1 MIGAMTNA
9 MRGHLWLLVFL
20 VASPVLAQ
28 TPATVTFIFDRPGLS
43 VPHFILSVDESG
55 HGRYQA
61 DELQKASPKFAQ
73 YAGAAETVPPV
84 LKHIDR
90 PLELSRAT
98 VESIFRTARA
108 INRFNIPCAARMK
121 NIANTGDKIL
131 SYTGSGGAGT
141 CAYNYSENKSI
152 VALTDTFES
161 IAFTLDQGRKL
172 DFDHRY
178 DRLGLDEDMAHL
190 VQAVDE
196 KHALEVGTIAETL
209 TSLIDDT
216 AVMQRVRQRA
226 ATLLEQAK
234 QTMQATN

>member
-1 MIGAMTNA
+1 MKA
-9 MRGHLWLLVFL
+9 HLWLFVFL
-20 VASPVLAQ
+20 IASPVVAQ
-28 TPATVTFIFDRPGLS
+28 TPATITFTFDRQGLS
-43 VPHFILSVDESG
+43 VSHFILSVDESG

-61 DELQKASPKFAQ
+61 DELQSASPKFAQ
-73 YAGAAETVPPV
+73 YAGAAETGTPA

-98 VESIFRTARA
+98 VESIFRIARA
-108 INRFNIPCAARMK
+108 INHFNIPCAARMK
-121 NIANTGDKIL
+121 NIANTGDKTL
-131 SYTGSGGAGT
+131 SYIGSDGTGN
-141 CAYNYSENKSI
+141 CAYNYSENKN
-152 VALTDTFES
+152 VAALTDTFQS

-209 TSLIDDT
+209 TALIDDG
-216 AVMQRVRQRA
+216 AVLQRVRQRA
-226 ATLLEQAK
+226 AILLEQAK
-234 QTMQATN
+234 QTMQAAN

>member
-1 MIGAMTNA
+1 
-9 MRGHLWLLVFL
+9 MRGRFWLLAFL
-20 VASPVLAQ
+20 ITSPMLAQ
-28 TPATVTFIFDRPGLS
+28 TPATITFTFDRQGLA

-61 DELQKASPKFAQ
+61 DELQTASSKFAQ
-73 YAGAAETVPPV
+73 YAGAAEAVPPV
-84 LKHIDR
+84 IKHIDR
-90 PLELSRAT
+90 PVELSRAT

-121 NIANTGDKIL
+121 NIANTGDKTL
-131 SYTGSGGAGT
+131 SYSGSDGAGT
-141 CAYNYSENKSI
+141 CAYNYSENKNI
-152 VALTDTFES
+152 VALTDIFQS

-178 DRLGLDEDMAHL
+178 DRLGLDEDMAQL
-190 VQAVDE
+190 VQAVGE

-209 TSLIDDT
+209 TSIIDDT

-226 ATLLEQAK
+226 TALLEQAK